1 MTITINEISTNQE
14 LKAFIKFRDKLYAR
28 NKYYIPALHT
38 NEYKTLSEKY
48 NPAFEFCEAKY
59 WLVYRNNEIVGRVA
73 GIINHNYNKKIGKMY
88 VRFGW
93 LDFIEDVKVSQLL
106 FYVVESW
113 ARQNDAEYIHG
124 PLGFSSF
131 DPSGILIEGF
141 NELPTSF
148 AHYNYPYYAEWI
160 ENLGYKKDIDWVEYN
175 VKVPKSI
182 PKNFIKTGELIKK
195 KYKLH
200 SARIDDKEFFL
211 KYSNQIFQLLNT
223 EYNQFYAFTELT
235 KKQIEEL
242 KKHFIPLLRLK
253 YVSIILN
260 SEDKLVGFGIC
271 IPSLS
276 KALQKSKGKLYPI
289 GFLRILY
296 ALRKNDTVDTILIA
310 IQKDYRD
317 KGVNAIIF
325 NEIGNAFVKNG
336 ITNVEST
343 REMESNFR
351 VINLWNKFEHR
362 LHKRTRCYLKKIYV

>member
-1 MTITINEISTNQE
+1 MTLTINEISTSQE

-106 FYVVESW
+106 FYAVESW
-113 ARQNDAEYIHG
+113 ARQNDAEYLHG

-182 PKNFIKTGELIKK
+182 PENYIKITELIKK
-195 KYKLH
+195 RYKLH
-200 SARIDDKEFFL
+200 SARLNNKKDFI
-211 KYSNQIFQLLNT
+211 KYIYKIFQLLNA
-223 EYNQFYAFTELT
+223 EFSQLYAFSELT

-242 KKHFIPLLRLK
+242 KKHFIPFLRLK

-276 KALQKSKGKLYPI
+276 KALQKSKGKLYPF
-289 GFLRILY
+289 GFLRIFN
-296 ALRKNDTVDTILIA
+296 ALRKNDTVDTLLIA

-317 KGVNAIIF
+317 KGVNGIIF
-325 NEIGNAFVKNG
+325 NEIGSAFIKNG
-336 ITNVEST
+336 ITNIEST
-343 REMESNFR
+343 RELESNFN
-351 VINLWNKFEHR
+351 VNNLWNKFEYR
-362 LHKRTRCYLKKIYV
+362 LHKRTRCYLKKL